1 MTWARFAT
9 ILGALVL
16 ILFFAAML
24 VAGPWGVTTGVMVT
38 IAIVGLIVAG
48 SLLYGRNSR
57 YAAVAARNK
66 DAQEAHDR
74 AADVAADARRA
85 AAEAANRGERFC
97 PMDPAV
103 AHAGVTTNGA
113 TARTNGHATSPNP
126 ASPPQQQRPP
136 QPPPA

>member
-1 MTWARFAT
+1 MTWTRFAT

-16 ILFFAAML
+16 ILFVAAML
-24 VAGPWGVTTGVMVT
+24 VAGPWGATTGVMVT

-74 AADVAADARRA
+74 AADLAADARKA
-85 AAEAANRGERFC
+85 TAEAASSGERFC
-97 PMDPAV
+97 PMDPATL
-103 AHAGVTTNGA
+103 AHANG
-113 TARTNGHATSPNP
+113 NGHTPSQNP
-126 ASPPQQQRPP
+126 ATPPQQPP
-136 QPPPA
+136 LSP